1 MKLYRKEGNVV
12 QILSFPGEIVEKG
25 DYLIVEDVEV
35 GRSLIVQV
43 IDMQFASIPGVLEEL
58 LRSLPDEGD
67 LIHGEDVDPL
77 EVAPHVTYIQDA
89 RLLICK
95 IRATAENGTL
105 TPSSQWL
112 PSRSQSTMKK
122 LPITSLL
129 ELAGVNGSLPIVL
142 GATKDSSLLTID
154 AASLDGRLNI
164 ITGKKET
171 GKSHLSKLL
180 MVSLVGFKAT
190 VVVFDLNGEYISL
203 GTTADGK
210 RNACYGKIHVLTP
223 AENFKLSLRRLNL
236 HVLLGILIHALH
248 LPGTSAREFRR
259 IWLSLKEEDNLTLR
273 ELGEAI
279 RTWKCNQRVRD
290 ALSSRYYALVNSGF
304 FTDEIAETTLLEERL
319 LRAQDEGGALI
330 INLQNT
336 SAIDRQIVVEYVI
349 GKLVESLAS
358 WKLRAVFLFAEE
370 AHLYLRETYWD
381 DIVTRMRHFGIF
393 TTFITNQPDTIR
405 GNIYRQADN
414 IFLFNFTNEHDLDVV
429 SRAARVDAETVRSIA
444 QDLPPHYC
452 LALGKVVRDF
462 PVVTKVKSLDIKTMG
477 ETRLFFS
484 KGASAAAS
492 RKHHQDPASSTS
504 LQRAITLEEMI
515 NNQQSIANRSTVS

>member
-1 MKLYRKEGNVV
+1 MKLYKKEGNVV

-25 DYLIVEDVEV
+25 DYLIVEDIEV

-58 LRSLPDEGD
+58 LRSLPDGGD
-67 LIHGEDVDPL
+67 LIHGKDVDPL
-77 EVAPHVTYIQDA
+77 GIAPHITYIQDA
-89 RLLICK
+89 RLLVCK

-105 TPSSQWL
+105 SPTSQWL

-122 LPITSLL
+122 LPIPSLL
-129 ELAGVNGSLPIVL
+129 KLAGINGSLPIVL
-142 GATKDSSLLTID
+142 GSTKDSSLLTID
-154 AASLDGRLNI
+154 ASSLDGRLNI

-190 VVVFDLNGEYISL
+190 VVVFDLNGEYLSL

-210 RNACYGKIHVLTP
+210 RNACYDKIHVLTP
-223 AENFKLSLRRLNL
+223 SQNFKLSLRRLNL

-259 IWLSLKEEDNLTLR
+259 IWRSLKEENNLTLR

-279 RTWKCNQRVRD
+279 STWKCNQRVRD
-290 ALSSRYYALVNSGF
+290 ALSSRYHALINSGF
-304 FTDEIAETTLLEERL
+304 FTDAIAETTLLEERL
-319 LRAQDEGGALI
+319 LKARDEGGALI
-330 INLQNT
+330 INLRNT
-336 SAIDRQIVVEYVI
+336 STIDRQIVVEYVL
-349 GKLVESLAS
+349 GKLVDSLTS

-462 PVVTKVKSLDIKTMG
+462 PVVTKVKSLDVKTMG
-477 ETRLFFS
+477 ETRLFFN
-484 KGASAAAS
+484 KTASATA
-492 RKHHQDPASSTS
+492 RKERRQNPASGAGLEKT
-504 LQRAITLEEMI
+504 ITLEEMI
-515 NNQQSIANRSTVS
+515 GNKQLLVNR